1 MTESCPWDE
10 SVDGVEAM
18 VLAAGQYVGAS
29 DDLRPRVLEAVRLQS
44 GERSARRRLRHVA
57 FVVVLLALF
66 APEFEQRW
74 SEGQSRW
81 GSIEEFSEDV
91 SDSLSPAASTRN
103 SDGEW
108 RIIEAF
114 TRLRREQA
122 QYLRFEI

>member
-1 MTESCPWDE
+1 VTESCPWDE

-29 DDLRPRVLEAVRLQS
+29 DDLRPRVLEAVRVQS

-57 FVVVLLALF
+57 FAVVLLAFL
-66 APEFEQRW
+66 APEFQQHW
-74 SEGQSRW
+74 SESQSRW
-81 GSIEEFSEDV
+81 GSIEEFGADV
-91 SDSLSPAASTRN
+91 SDSVSPAASTRCD
-103 SDGEW
+103 DGEW

-122 QYLRFEI
+122 QFLRFEI